1 MNLFSSIE
9 KLISKTKNAENM
21 PSIEVVDV
29 VFIQST
35 LLDNQYEKNLKY
47 YILLHQRNLMHIF

>member
-29 VFIQST
+29 AFIQST
-35 LLDNQYEKNLKY
+35 LVDNQYEKNLKY
-47 YILLHQRNLMHIF
+47 YILLRQGNLMHIF